1 MLGGARHRP
10 RARRH
15 QPLAQGVPALSA
27 RWQNAVVALLLLGHL
42 ALLSNHPRT
51 GGGPLERLFLGA
63 VSPTANAASNLVQQV
78 GGTADNLRLA
88 SSLRSENEALR
99 TQVEEMR
106 RELVRLYGVEEELQR
121 LSRLSSYKPAVTGS
135 SFVADVVF
143 IDSESWLRTM
153 IIHTGGERAQVNQ
166 VVVNE
171 VGLIGRIV
179 AVSGGYA
186 KVLLATD
193 RAAAASAMIQRT
205 RRQALVRGAGAG
217 LLSLENLPAR
227 SDVRKGDRV
236 LTAGLDGVYPRGLKV
251 GVVTEIDDGDG
262 LFRRVLIEPA
272 VDFGLL
278 DQVNVLS
285 QEPLPAQVRRDLLDT
300 DGDAAP

>member
-1 MLGGARHRP
+1 
-10 RARRH
+10 
-15 QPLAQGVPALSA
+15 
-27 RWQNAVVALLLLGHL
+27 
-42 ALLSNHPRT
+42 
-51 GGGPLERLFLGA
+51 
-63 VSPTANAASNLVQQV
+63 
-78 GGTADNLRLA
+78 
-88 SSLRSENEALR
+88 
-99 TQVEEMR
+99 MR